1 MEGSRLTAVVLAC
14 WLAATPF
21 LVVAEPGL
29 VGATGAYAV
38 ASDSME
44 PAIQRGSV
52 VIVSDVPAS
61 AVEPGDVLTY
71 RGAESSAVTTTHRV
85 VEVVERDGDPRFVVK
100 GDANPR
106 PDSEPVDPSQVVG
119 RVTATVP
126 LVGHVVLAVGA
137 AGPLL
142 ALMIVPALVL
152 AGDRT
157 RRLLR
162 ADFSGA
168 GEPAATDDQGTS
180 DR

>member
-44 PAIQRGSV
+44 PAIPRGSV

-61 AVEPGDVLTY
+61 AVESGDVLTY

-85 VEVVERDGDPRFVVK
+85 VAVRRAGDDRRFVVK
-100 GDANPR
+100 GDANPQ
-106 PDSEPVDPSQVVG
+106 PDPESVAPSQVVG
-119 RVTATVP
+119 RVTATIPV
-126 LVGHVVLAVGA
+126 VGHAVLAVGVT
-137 AGPLL
+137 GPLL
-142 ALMIVPALVL
+142 ALVVAPALVL

-157 RRLLR
+157 RRLLTTDLDSARKPTGSDNRR
-162 ADFSGA
+162 AD
-168 GEPAATDDQGTS
+168 D
-180 DR
+180 